1 MRKKIVVR
9 APALSRSGY
18 GEHARYFLRALRK
31 HEDKYDVYLLNTN
44 WGKTSWIHHDN
55 EERRWLDMIMQKT
68 IFHQQ
73 KNGTYDIS
81 AQVTIPNE
89 WEKMAP
95 INIGITA
102 GIETPRVAPQWI
114 DKSFLMDKIIVVSEH
129 SKQVYEDTAYHVKN
143 DKTGEEITDFKCR
156 TPIEVVG
163 YPVREYDSAPVEL
176 ELENDF
182 NFLTVAQWGPRKNLT
197 KTIKWFVEEFID
209 LDVGLIL
216 KTNARNGCTMDKI
229 QTRNGIEKLLKDYPE
244 RKCKIYFLHGYMNN
258 DEVHSL
264 YSHSKINGLVSLTHG
279 EGYGLPRFEAA
290 YSGMP
295 VITHDWG
302 GQTDFLYGLK
312 KDKKT
317 GKDKKRAFF
326 AKVDYDLKQIQP
338 EAVWDG
344 VLQADSQWAFPKEGK
359 TKIKLRDF
367 YKNYGRYKSQAKK
380 LQKQI
385 LKEFDEEKIYKNMV
399 DAIYE
404 EEVFELEE
412 WLQELEESVEEVE

>member
-1 MRKKIVVR
+1 MKKKVLLVGPI
-9 APALSRSGY
+9 LTQTGY
-18 GEHARYFLRALRK
+18 GEHARFVYRALKSRQ
-31 HEDKYDVYLLNTN
+31 DIFDIYLHPIT
-44 WGKTSWIHHDN
+44 WGNSGWLWEDN
-55 EERRWLDMIMQKT
+55 EERHDIDGLIAKTAIHRQQGGQFDMTLM
-68 IFHQQ
+68 
-73 KNGTYDIS
+73 
-81 AQVTIPNE
+81 VTIPSE
-89 WEKMAP
+89 WPNYRSAP

-102 GIETPRVAPQWI
+102 GIETNKISPQWQEAANQAV
-114 DKSFLMDKIIVVSEH
+114 DKIIFTSNF
-129 SKQVYEDTAYHVKN
+129 SKEVFEKTNYTARHPQ
-143 DKTGEEITDFKCR
+143 TGEVVHLGFTSKS
-156 TPIEVVG
+156 EVVN
-163 YPVREYDSAPVEL
+163 YPVKKYKEVDLGL
-176 ELENDF
+176 EIDTKF
-182 NFLTVAQWGPRKNLT
+182 NFLCVAQWGPRKNIENT
-197 KTIKWFVEEFID
+197 VRWFVEEFID

-264 YSHSKINGLVSLTHG
+264 YNHSKINGLVSLTHG
-279 EGYGLPRFEAA
+279 EGYGLPIFEAA

-344 VLQADSQWAFPKEGK
+344 VLQADSQLSFPKEGK
-359 TKIKLRDF
+359 TKINLSDF
-367 YKNYGRYKSQAKK
+367 YKNYGRY
-380 LQKQI
+380 
-385 LKEFDEEKIYKNMV
+385 
-399 DAIYE
+399 
-404 EEVFELEE
+404 
-412 WLQELEESVEEVE
+412 